1 MSDIIFARTRHHYQS
16 YTDYWRMVE
25 LSGFPTCYVDEIDP
39 DSDHTYIVTP
49 DNDEVRNAGWPDTPR
64 AQIVL
69 WDLEWRLEPMAP
81 VRGVRRYWHMDKFV
95 ADRIGVEYA
104 PMGGHLGLREQKPSS
119 GPWYDVAFLGY
130 MVPRRQAIADRLHS
144 NSINVSPS
152 DGWGDGR
159 HNILSRS
166 SIYLH
171 IHQIDDIAGLPAL
184 RIVVAAA
191 YQLPFISESLED
203 NGVFLTAPG
212 NGFLPYWTTDY
223 NNMAPVL
230 INWAVLNKF
239 SLGAWRE
246 LALNLHEFLCYE
258 FTFRKSVEAVV

>member
-39 DSDHTYIVTP
+39 DSDRTYIVTP

-130 MVPRRQAIADRLHS
+130 MVPRRQAIAEKMRAHGAY
-144 NSINVSPS
+144 ISPS
-152 DGWGDGR
+152 SAWGDER
-159 HNILSRS
+159 HNVLSRS
-166 SIYLH
+166 HCYVH
-171 IHQIDDIAGLPAL
+171 IHQLDDIQGVPAL
-184 RIVVAAA
+184 RLVVAAA
-191 YQLPFISESLED
+191 YQLPFLSEYIDEPGKYRRVLGEFMHSYRFFEEEPLTWSSGFMGWVQQ
-203 NGVFLTAPG
+203 NGS
-212 NGFLPYWTTDY
+212 NE
-223 NNMAPVL
+223 
-230 INWAVLNKF
+230 WA
-239 SLGAWRE
+239 
-246 LALNLHEFLCYE
+246 LALHEFLCYE
-258 FTFRKSVEAVV
+258 FTFRKSVEASV